1 MSIFGICWGI
11 LAAVNLYYHFIRGI
25 MTACDGGDSVSTGYR
40 QNDMETVVKSL
51 TLNRDTQN

>member
-1 MSIFGICWGI
+1 
-11 LAAVNLYYHFIRGI
+11 